1 MLHLCKRIEH
11 QIISHYYKSLDVG
24 FPLGFVNVIYNKD
37 GNCIAQFFSIFFF
50 HSVHLEVDFIS
61 IRFRCTIFKL
71 VFQLFHP

>member
-37 GNCIAQFFSIFFF
+37 GNCLRNSSVYFFF
-50 HSVHLEVDFIS
+50 ILFILRS
-61 IRFRCTIFKL
+61 ILSLF
-71 VFQLFHP
+71 VFDVQFSS